1 MHGFRVV
8 VGDERPV
15 TNLQG
20 QGQLP
25 AGIQNE
31 AAQIMEEPIYDI
43 IPEVIVPNKPADPK
57 SGGAQKEPV
66 QSEVLYLHASNWN
79 IFSI

>member
-31 AAQIMEEPIYDI
+31 AAQIKEEPIYDI
-43 IPEVIVPNKPADPK
+43 IPEVVVADPK